1 MSMRLI
7 VCFSVSIAAH
17 LLILMV
23 PLVIMAKPTVPLPH
37 ASAVPVRLV
46 EGTAQASGASG
57 VNGRQEKKREE
68 TGKEDAQADEAE
80 EGVSFETEGKVS
92 AGYMDLLKA
101 RIFRAW
107 QYPEDAIERG
117 RQGKVTLTFVLNSK
131 GAVTDVGILASSG
144 TYSLDSAAMAAVEQA
159 SPFGPFTGDIKE
171 KSLTIT
177 GHFCYVIDE

>member
-1 MSMRLI
+1 MRLI

-92 AGYMDLLKA
+92 
-101 RIFRAW
+101 
-107 QYPEDAIERG
+107 
-117 RQGKVTLTFVLNSK
+117 VS
-131 GAVTDVGILASSG
+131 
-144 TYSLDSAAMAAVEQA
+144 
-159 SPFGPFTGDIKE
+159 
-171 KSLTIT
+171 
-177 GHFCYVIDE
+177 

>member
-17 LLILMV
+17 ILILMV
-23 PLVIMAKPTVPLPH
+23 PLVIMAKPTVPLPR

-46 EGTAQASGASG
+46 EGTVQAMRASG
-57 VNGRQEKKREE
+57 VNGRQEKKEE
-68 TGKEDAQADEAE
+68 TGKDDAQAEEAE
-80 EGVSFETEGKVS
+80 EGVSFETEGNVS
-92 AGYMDLLKA
+92 TGYMDLLKA

-107 QYPEDAIERG
+107 QYPEDAIDKG
-117 RQGKVTLTFVLNSK
+117 KQGKVTLTFVLNSK
-131 GAVTDVGILASSG
+131 GAVTDIGILATSG
-144 TYSLDSAAMAAVEQA
+144 TYSLDAAAMAAVEQA
-159 SPFGPFTGDIKE
+159 SPFGPFTGDIKD